1 MQRTRYKN
9 LLLLIFMAVISSVA
23 YAEKGDNTA
32 PPSAEEKP
40 AILKTTSYFQGT
52 WVGNWRVEGRT
63 GRDVT
68 ITVGPKNL
76 DETFDIE
83 YSWGSGRGMDG
94 RTPISPG
101 TVKTIGREDG
111 ETLVFDFNDPV
122 TKKIGGI
129 VMKKY
134 EDARAKAIWQG
145 MIGGRF
151 VPEAYLTRK

>member
-1 MQRTRYKN
+1 
-9 LLLLIFMAVISSVA
+9 
-23 YAEKGDNTA
+23 
-32 PPSAEEKP
+32 
-40 AILKTTSYFQGT
+40 
-52 WVGNWRVEGRT
+52 
-63 GRDVT
+63 
-68 ITVGPKNL
+68 
-76 DETFDIE
+76 
-83 YSWGSGRGMDG
+83 MDG